1 MTQRKT
7 GKVEPKEP
15 KEDDYEYIPEED
27 EYDEGE
33 EEGGMLDKIL
43 GICPITALLGKAV
56 DQVRDTIEDLVS
68 CNK

>member
-1 MTQRKT
+1 MTQKKT
-7 GKVEPKEP
+7 EKVEPE
-15 KEDDYEYIPEED
+15 EDDYEYIPEED
-27 EYDEGE
+27 EYDEEEEE

-56 DQVRDTIEDLVS
+56 DQVRDTIEDLVG